1 MVALKDQR
9 NSAMAKQ
16 AESNISV
23 TALAQ
28 VRILAALPEEALA
41 KLAERCNWSRHDGGS
56 EVLAQDAPCDEV
68 YFICSGRVTAK
79 TFSDAGKEITFAE
92 LVQGDIFGE
101 LSALDGHPRSSFVVT
116 LEESLL
122 ASLPA
127 AVFSEVIDSH
137 PEVMRALMIELAA
150 RLRRADEK
158 VFEFSTLNTSN
169 RIHAELLRLARTHPA
184 KDGVVEITPPP
195 THADLASR
203 TNTTRE
209 SVTRTLN
216 QLKQAGLIEA
226 TRQCL
231 TIFDLDTL
239 TQLIR
244 DSESD

>member
-1 MVALKDQR
+1 
-9 NSAMAKQ
+9 MAKQ
-16 AESNISV
+16 AGGNISA

-28 VRILAALPEEALA
+28 VRILATLSDEALA
-41 KLAERCNWSRHDGGS
+41 ELAEKCTWSRHDGGS
-56 EVLAQDAPCDEV
+56 EVLAEDESSNEV
-68 YFICSGRVTAK
+68 YLICSGRVSAK

-101 LSALDGHPRSSFVVT
+101 LSALDGQPRSSFVLT

-122 ASLPA
+122 ASLSA
-127 AVFSEVIDSH
+127 TVFNEVIDSH
-137 PEVMRALMIELAA
+137 PDVMWALMIELAA
-150 RLRRADEK
+150 RVRRADEK

-169 RIHAELLRLARTHPA
+169 RIHAELLRLARMHPA
-184 KDGVVEITPPP
+184 KDGVVEIMPPP

-231 TIFDLDTL
+231 TIFDPDTL
-239 TQLIR
+239 TRLIR
-244 DSESD
+244 DSKSD

>member
-1 MVALKDQR
+1 
-9 NSAMAKQ
+9 MAKQ
-16 AESNISV
+16 ATAKVSV
-23 TALAQ
+23 TALGQ
-28 VRILAALPEEALA
+28 VRIFSPLTEEELTV
-41 KLAERCNWSRHDGGS
+41 LAENCSWSRHEAAS

-68 YFICSGRVTAK
+68 YFICSGRVSAK

-92 LVQGDIFGE
+92 LIQGDVFGE
-101 LSALDGHPRSSFVVT
+101 LSALDGEPRSSFVVT

-122 ASLPA
+122 AALPA
-127 AVFSEVIDSH
+127 RVFNEFLDSH
-137 PEVMRALMIELAA
+137 PKVMRALLVELTG

-169 RIHAELLRLARTHPA
+169 RIHAELLRLASMHPA
-184 KDGVVEITPPP
+184 QDGTVEITPPP

-216 QLKQAGLIEA
+216 QLKQGGLIEA

-231 TIFDLDTL
+231 TILDPDTL
-239 TQLIR
+239 TKLIR
-244 DSESD
+244 DSEAD

>member
-1 MVALKDQR
+1 M
-9 NSAMAKQ
+9 
-16 AESNISV
+16 
-23 TALAQ
+23 
-28 VRILAALPEEALA
+28 
-41 KLAERCNWSRHDGGS
+41 
-56 EVLAQDAPCDEV
+56 
-68 YFICSGRVTAK
+68 
-79 TFSDAGKEITFAE
+79 
-92 LVQGDIFGE
+92 VQGDIFGE
-101 LSALDGHPRSSFVVT
+101 LSALDGQPRSSFVVT
-116 LEESLL
+116 LDESLL

-127 AVFSEVIDSH
+127 TVFNEVIDSY

-169 RIHAELLRLARTHPA
+169 RIHAELLRLARTHSE
-184 KDGVVEITPPP
+184 KDGVVNIMPPP

-231 TIFDLDTL
+231 TIFDPDTL